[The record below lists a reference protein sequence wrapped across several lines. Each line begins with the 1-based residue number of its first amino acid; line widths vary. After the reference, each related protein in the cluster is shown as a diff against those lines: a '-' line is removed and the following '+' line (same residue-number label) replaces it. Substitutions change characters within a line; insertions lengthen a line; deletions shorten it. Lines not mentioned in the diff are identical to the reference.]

1 MALSEGADR
10 ADKVIRHTTVPL
22 LVLRDI
28 GPLSAASGHPLRTL
42 VALDGSALSEA
53 VLEPVAQL
61 VAALSAPPQGA
72 LHLLRIVNVPATS
85 GAWRSQANIGSEM
98 SEHKKQE
105 AKAYLTS
112 VVDRLQ
118 ENAALDYMYE
128 LIEAELTI
136 TASVVTDADVAGAI
150 I

>member
-1 MALSEGADR
+1 M
-10 ADKVIRHTTVPL
+10 L
-22 LVLRDI
+22 LDI

-42 VALDGSALSEA
+42 VTLDGSALSEA
-53 VLEPVAQL
+53 VLELVAQL
-61 VAALSAPPQGA
+61 VAALSAPSQGA
-72 LHLLRIVNVPATS
+72 LHLLRIVNVSATR

-98 SEHKKQE
+98 SEHMKQE

-118 ENAALDYMYE
+118 ENAALDYMHE